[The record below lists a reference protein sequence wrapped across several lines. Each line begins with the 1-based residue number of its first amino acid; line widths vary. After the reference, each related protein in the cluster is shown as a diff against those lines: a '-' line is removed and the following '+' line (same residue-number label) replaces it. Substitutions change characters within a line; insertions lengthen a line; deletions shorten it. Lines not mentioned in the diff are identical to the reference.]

1 VIEDQRLQAAGASI
15 LKALDEPEFLA
26 CRDGYRPDRGAGDAV
41 RDLTF
46 DRQDGRY
53 GDGVEADMKGVF
65 DPMDHD
71 GRLARRRLRLA
82 ERAFL
87 GLIRQWLKAGILAT
101 DGRAIHPETGVPP
114 AETAQNDFWKREHV
128 CKVSH
133 G

>member
-15 LKALDEPEFLA
+15 LKALDEPVFLA

-41 RDLTF
+41 RDLTV

-71 GRLARRRLRLA
+71 GRLAMRRLRLA

-87 GLIRQWLKAGILAT
+87 GLIRKWRKAGMLETA
-101 DGRAIHPETGVPP
+101 GRVIHPDTGVP
-114 AETAQNDFWKREHV
+114 QGGG
-128 CKVSH
+128 VSPVSANV
-133 G
+133 